1 MSSRYTP
8 NVKSSKPSSSSGAK
22 YSTPSTTTPIKPVRA
37 TLSTTKK
44 LPAVARPVLVKQ
56 TSACDLR
63 ERLRLNRNDILNT
76 GFSSDS
82 PFPGGTKLTAKAKL
96 TTPSTSTSSLT
107 GASSS
112 TKSMFGSYSSII
124 PAAKRLFDFSTPTGD
139 RAASTTQLASTP
151 DCFNRVLLDAQTPQ
165 SKRSYETPQSYR
177 QSAECGG
184 DNKSKDISSENSN
197 LTVAVRIRPMNAK
210 ECTTPLVSRVIRV
223 QNSNEIIVK
232 TGITEDTYTYDNV
245 FCSYD
250 SDDTKNYASQETVFN
265 GTALPLIEKAFEGYN
280 ACLFAYGQ
288 TGSGK
293 SYSMMGIDTGKD
305 HLIKSHCFCFFS
317 PCSLFCR

>member
-8 NVKSSKPSSSSGAK
+8 NVKNSKASGASGAK
-22 YSTPSTTTPIKPVRA
+22 CSTPSTTTPIKPVRA

-44 LPAVARPVLVKQ
+44 LSAVARPTLIKQ

-63 ERLRLNRNDILNT
+63 ERLKLNQNDLLNT
-76 GFSSDS
+76 GFSTAS
-82 PFPGGTKLTAKAKL
+82 PFPSSGNLTTKTKLA
-96 TTPSTSTSSLT
+96 TPSTSTSSLT
-107 GASSS
+107 GAPNS
-112 TKSMFGSYSSII
+112 TRSLFGAYSSGAYS
-124 PAAKRLFDFSTPTGD
+124 AAKRLFDFSTPTTD
-139 RAASTTQLASTP
+139 RTTSTTQLPSTP

-165 SKRSYETPQSYR
+165 SKKSYETPQSHR
-177 QSAECGG
+177 KNADEIG
-184 DNKSKDISSENSN
+184 DYKTRESSSENSN

-223 QNSNEIIVK
+223 QNSSEIIVT

-250 SDDTKNYASQETVFN
+250 SDDKKNYANQETVFK

-293 SYSMMGIDTGKD
+293 SYSMMGIDTGM
-305 HLIKSHCFCFFS
+305 
-317 PCSLFCR
+317 

>member
-8 NVKSSKPSSSSGAK
+8 NVKNSKASGSSGAK
-22 YSTPSTTTPIKPVRA
+22 CSTPSTTTPIKPARA

-44 LPAVARPVLVKQ
+44 LSAVTRPTLIKQ

-63 ERLRLNRNDILNT
+63 ERLKLNQNDILNT
-76 GFSSDS
+76 GFSTAS
-82 PFPGGTKLTAKAKL
+82 PFPSAGKLTTKAKL
-96 TTPSTSTSSLT
+96 ATPSTSTSSLT
-107 GASSS
+107 GTSYATNSLY
-112 TKSMFGSYSSII
+112 GAYSSGIS
-124 PAAKRLFDFSTPTGD
+124 AAKRLFDFSTPTTD
-139 RAASTTQLASTP
+139 RTGSTTQQTSTP

-165 SKRSYETPQSYR
+165 SKKSYETPQSYR
-177 QSAECGG
+177 KNSDQSVDYKTRE
-184 DNKSKDISSENSN
+184 SSSEVSN
-197 LTVAVRIRPMNAK
+197 LSVAVRIRPMNSK

-223 QNSNEIIVK
+223 QHSSEIIVK

-250 SDDTKNYASQETVFN
+250 SDDKKNYANQETVFK

-293 SYSMMGIDTGKD
+293 SYSMMGIDTGK
-305 HLIKSHCFCFFS
+305 
-317 PCSLFCR
+317 